1 MRKKA
6 VEAHFKVL
14 FWLSLVE
21 ARKIR
26 KKKKTQ
32 LQQAVLW
39 SRFKLKIT
47 WICHC
52 SANLFELT
60 NYMENVTECFQL
72 MQLSHICYVVVC
84 YRLIL
89 NSWPWQTVPK

>member
-52 SANLFELT
+52 SA
-60 NYMENVTECFQL
+60 
-72 MQLSHICYVVVC
+72 
-84 YRLIL
+84 
-89 NSWPWQTVPK
+89 